1 MTINNDDLLLQ
12 WLNEEIPLD
21 NNEITDEELSDD
33 EDNITKGKDFFSV
46 IDNNPSEEN
55 IVTNEL
61 EIESGDSFEFIL
73 DNTDINF
80 SNIIEPVEPVVIAVP
95 TSTQTVNLHYISGP
109 SNNIKSPSSKKHK
122 NISKKKKDDI
132 SQILRKWKK

>member
-1 MTINNDDLLLQ
+1 MTNNNDDLLLQ

-21 NNEITDEELSDD
+21 NNEITDD
-33 EDNITKGKDFFSV
+33 EDNITKGKDLFSV
-46 IDNNPSEEN
+46 VDNNPSEEN

-61 EIESGDSFEFIL
+61 EIENEDSFEFIL

-95 TSTQTVNLHYISGP
+95 TSTQTVNLHDKAIFKMLP
-109 SNNIKSPSSKKHK
+109 
-122 NISKKKKDDI
+122 
-132 SQILRKWKK
+132 LRCIFML

>member
-1 MTINNDDLLLQ
+1 MTNNNDDLLLQ

-46 IDNNPSEEN
+46 IDNNPSVEN

-61 EIESGDSFEFIL
+61 EIENEDSFEFIL

-95 TSTQTVNLHYISGP
+95 TSTQIVNPLDTSGP
-109 SNNIKSPSSKKHK
+109 SNNIKSPPSKRLK
-122 NISKKKKDDI
+122 NTSKKKKRRYLTN
-132 SQILRKWKK
+132 SP

>member
-1 MTINNDDLLLQ
+1 
-12 WLNEEIPLD
+12 LN

-46 IDNNPSEEN
+46 VDNNPSEEN

-61 EIESGDSFEFIL
+61 EIENGDRFEFIL

-80 SNIIEPVEPVVIAVP
+80 SNIIEPVEPVAIASS
-95 TSTQTVNLHYISGP
+95 TSTQTVNLHDTSGP
-109 SNNIKSPSSKKHK
+109 SNNIKSPSSK
-122 NISKKKKDDI
+122 N
-132 SQILRKWKK
+132 